1 MLQLLDILSF
11 LLKWAYVFI
20 LFYMLLAFLPL
31 RSRHMIFRVVAIF
44 ASSFFSLVVV
54 YANDLANLLGSLAGF
69 ILYITIFHKG
79 RWTDKAIIVLV
90 FYPAVI
96 AVNYLLLDM
105 GSRLFFESSGADS
118 DLYLQWTQEQ
128 KLLSTGIHTFSLL
141 LRLLF
146 WLGAWLFFRKYM
158 KQMPSNLTK
167 RLQFIIMAL
176 MSAPLIAVFT
186 IIYFLPAGSG
196 VAYPI
201 CAAAIFSSFGCIYLV
216 AFICDA
222 VQTAYYVRELEMK
235 QSYFKDRMIE
245 EERVRSIYHDMKNH
259 LLILQAKAGAGP
271 EVEASVLALQ
281 NQILEYENYY
291 HTGNDFLDII
301 IRDKAQRARE
311 MQIDFSPQIYFEDGS
326 FIDPL
331 DISTIFG
338 NALDN
343 AIEACEKLPAEQRL
357 ITIRAEL
364 VREMLVILVENNA
377 LSGKMS
383 SGVTTKKDAFLHGFG
398 VANIR
403 KAVEKYGGECVITC
417 KPGGQK
423 HIAST
428 VHQDNGGDLMAVGR
442 FCLKIILPLPGYT

>member
-54 YANDLANLLGSLAGF
+54 YANDLANLSGSLAGF

-128 KLLSTGIHTFSLL
+128 KLLSAGIHTFSLL

-167 RLQFIIMAL
+167 RLQIMSMAL

-201 CAAAIFSSFGCIYLV
+201 CAAAIFSVFWLY
-216 AFICDA
+216 
-222 VQTAYYVRELEMK
+222 
-235 QSYFKDRMIE
+235 
-245 EERVRSIYHDMKNH
+245 
-259 LLILQAKAGAGP
+259 
-271 EVEASVLALQ
+271 
-281 NQILEYENYY
+281 
-291 HTGNDFLDII
+291 
-301 IRDKAQRARE
+301 
-311 MQIDFSPQIYFEDGS
+311 
-326 FIDPL
+326 
-331 DISTIFG
+331 
-338 NALDN
+338 
-343 AIEACEKLPAEQRL
+343 
-357 ITIRAEL
+357 
-364 VREMLVILVENNA
+364 
-377 LSGKMS
+377 LSG
-383 SGVTTKKDAFLHGFG
+383 GFYLRCCADG
-398 VANIR
+398 LL
-403 KAVEKYGGECVITC
+403 C
-417 KPGGQK
+417 
-423 HIAST
+423 S
-428 VHQDNGGDLMAVGR
+428 
-442 FCLKIILPLPGYT
+442 